1 MKMFVLITIRNFIM
15 KKTYVKHN
23 GAYAESVETARSVQ
37 ITRKHFFYFFFLM
50 HKDDNR
56 KALVLVS
63 CGPLTKSLL

>member
-37 ITRKHFFYFFFLM
+37 ITRKHFFFLM

>member
-37 ITRKHFFYFFFLM
+37 ITRKHFFFFFF
-50 HKDDNR
+50 D
-56 KALVLVS
+56 A
-63 CGPLTKSLL
+63 